1 MKTEYL
7 ELSEHWVLIKDDLQD
22 YDVLVET
29 GSALFCVSDTV
40 PDDETQA
47 GHTVNAGNWLKFSGE
62 LLVWVKTRLAG
73 SAISVSSY
81 DPTSAW

>member
-7 ELSEHWVLIKDDLQD
+7 ELSEHWVLIKYDLKD

-29 GSALFCVSDTV
+29 GSALFCLSDTV

-47 GHTVNAGNWLKFSGE
+47 GHTVNAGRWLKFSGE
-62 LLVWVKTRLAG
+62 LLVWVKTSLAG

-81 DPTSAW
+81 DPTSA

>member
-7 ELSEHWVLIKDDLQD
+7 ELTERWLLIKDDLQD
-22 YDVLVET
+22 YDVLVEA
-29 GSALFCVSDTV
+29 GSALFCLSETI

-47 GHTVNAGNWLKFSGE
+47 GHTVNAGSWLKFSGE
-62 LLVWVKTRLAG
+62 LLVWVKTRLVG

-81 DPTSAW
+81 DPTSV